1 MMKKIVITTLLMLS
15 TIVAFAQRTPDW
27 VTNIPSP
34 GNNTYFYVVESAFGD
49 TELQARNQ
57 AFARVFQSTAMR
69 LGQPISAEEIN
80 RAVQSGTSYSVLSRQ
95 YNIPINKV
103 CEYTENKSGTYRVYI
118 LCQVAKSATIPVR
131 FDGFS
136 ACYEGANKFYA
147 EEALDADGFDVYKNG
162 RIIGEREARSLFA
175 NSKASSYYDRGMSI
189 YHSEFWN
196 NNGGKGLSSLELLG
210 GISLVVG
217 GFMAFFCYL
226 NAYSEENSS
235 HSDNY
240 AESVE
245 KSKQN
250 AQLGLKI
257 AAVGGAVLLVG
268 IGVKSYGKIQI
279 RKAVNMY
286 NNGALYTQNAIEMNY
301 GFTGNG
307 VFLSLNL

>member
-103 CEYTENKSGTYRVYI
+103 CEYTEKKSGTYRVYI
-118 LCQVAKSATIPVR
+118 LCQVAKSATIPVQ

-147 EEALDADGFDVYKNG
+147 AEALVADGFDVYKNS
-162 RIIGEREARSLFA
+162 RMLSEQTVRSLFA
-175 NSKASSYYDRGMSI
+175 NSRAYSAYEGGMSI
-189 YHSEFWN
+189 YHSSFWYK
-196 NNGGKGLSSLELLG
+196 GHGLSDLSTSE
-210 GISLVVG
+210 GIAYCILAAGATFAVMG
-217 GFMAFFCYL
+217 YGFSAL
-226 NAYSEENSS
+226 SEEEGDS
-235 HSDNY
+235 
-240 AESVE
+240 ESMA
-245 KSKQN
+245 N
-250 AQLGLKI
+250 TGAAGLGI
-257 AAVGGAVLLVG
+257 AAVGVGCLLVRAC
-268 IGVKSYGKIQI
+268 VLMYGKLQV

-286 NNGALYTQNAIEMNY
+286 NNGALYSQNVIEMNY

-307 VFLSLNL
+307 VFLSLNF